1 MNKKSK
7 ARKTV
12 SNPRFKFIRNIFIVL
27 ISLFVVL
34 FILKVAPD
42 YARNDITDKTNLVI
56 NNNNITANLKND
68 LIIEGDTIYLSK
80 QDIANFFDYHVYY
93 DNEDKRLIT
102 TYDTKVAS
110 LVLDEKSINING
122 SSFSMANSLI
132 EKNEVIYLPFSEMC
146 NIYNIELNYYTDTD
160 IVCVDSLHR
169 EQIKADVN
177 KNVSVKS
184 KPKNLSRTVT
194 KLKKADKVILISI
207 DDGWAKIRTSDGKLG
222 YIKENCLTN
231 EITVREKMEKENPF
245 EDKKIS
251 LVWDNYYLTAPN
263 RSGTTIDGINVVCPS
278 FFNLQFE
285 GNGKITDKVGNSGKK
300 YIEWA
305 KSQGYQIWGM
315 FSNVSNESTMID
327 TTSKIV
333 NDYELRTKMIENIV
347 NLAVKY
353 DLDGINV
360 DFEYMYAKDVDLF
373 SRFIIELYPRLK
385 EVGIVLS
392 VDVTA
397 PDGAENWSLCFD
409 RNVIADNCDY
419 IVFMAYDQYG
429 SSSTKAG
436 TTAGYDWVKVNL
448 NKFIEREEIDANK
461 IILGVPFYTR
471 LWTETSSGKVTS
483 SVADMKNIDKVLS
496 TSAER
501 VWKDDVKQN
510 YTEFEKAAST
520 CKMWIEDE
528 QSIRAKLSLITDNNL
543 AGAAFWEKGRESNS
557 IWSVISEV
565 LEID

>member
-1 MNKKSK
+1 
-7 ARKTV
+7 
-12 SNPRFKFIRNIFIVL
+12 
-27 ISLFVVL
+27 
-34 FILKVAPD
+34 
-42 YARNDITDKTNLVI
+42 
-56 NNNNITANLKND
+56 
-68 LIIEGDTIYLSK
+68 
-80 QDIANFFDYHVYY
+80 
-93 DNEDKRLIT
+93 
-102 TYDTKVAS
+102 
-110 LVLDEKSINING
+110 
-122 SSFSMANSLI
+122 
-132 EKNEVIYLPFSEMC
+132 
-146 NIYNIELNYYTDTD
+146 
-160 IVCVDSLHR
+160 
-169 EQIKADVN
+169 
-177 KNVSVKS
+177 
-184 KPKNLSRTVT
+184 
-194 KLKKADKVILISI
+194 
-207 DDGWAKIRTSDGKLG
+207 
-222 YIKENCLTN
+222 
-231 EITVREKMEKENPF
+231 MEKENPF
-245 EDKKIS
+245 EGKKIS

-419 IVFMAYDQYG
+419 IVFMSYDQYG

-483 SVADMKNIDKVLS
+483 SVADMKNIDKVLP